1 MLIDS
6 TPSHHHIISNG
17 SNFNKASVIGIN
29 SNLNKNQMN
38 PKSFTQQ
45 DLTQLKVPL
54 INHSVSS
61 SISSHSSSSSTSSSS
76 SSASPGNSSS
86 SSTPSSLL
94 GTSSSHNSRNNNFEN
109 DQNYILKPDTKVIR
123 INTKNYNL
131 NRISAVKNINNSL
144 NENKNGPQLIS
155 NHNGKIRVSSN
166 GSIYSTKQSSNIQQ
180 SSSQTRNQNVFN
192 SIKDNSNTNAT
203 IENVFSNN
211 APNKALKV
219 IVKTFSNNDNDE
231 KQLRDLKFA
240 SNQSVSMRNLKEI
253 NSSNEVTNSNKLGTT
268 CEINYN
274 NLQMALK
281 AATQALEKSKIAAS
295 SVFTKNPVNSQSS
308 INISNQYESNSSS
321 HNKEK
326 TNLIINSKNNVS
338 QSQSNIPG
346 LLSLPNDLNKSN
358 QLFVTSS
365 NSINNL
371 KNPTVSSLISNNS
384 LFQPYTKSL
393 KDIQAN
399 TLSQSHLVGE
409 LKSKI

>member
-6 TPSHHHIISNG
+6 TPSHHHIINNG
-17 SNFNKASVIGIN
+17 PNLSNFNKASVIGTN
-29 SNLNKNQMN
+29 SNLNKIQMN

-54 INHSVSS
+54 INHSVTS

-76 SSASPGNSSS
+76 SSSSPGNSSS
-86 SSTPSSLL
+86 SSTPSSLI
-94 GTSSSHNSRNNNFEN
+94 GTSSSHNIRNTNFEN

-144 NENKNGPQLIS
+144 NENKNGPQLIT

-166 GSIYSTKQSSNIQQ
+166 GSIYSTNQSSNIQQ
-180 SSSQTRNQNVFN
+180 SLSQTRNQNIIT

-211 APNKALKV
+211 VPNKALKV
-219 IVKTFSNNDNDE
+219 IVKTFSNNENDE

-253 NSSNEVTNSNKLGTT
+253 NSSNEATNSNKLGTT
-268 CEINYN
+268 CGVNYN

-295 SVFTKNPVNSQSS
+295 SVFSKNPVNSQSS
-308 INISNQYESNSSS
+308 INISNSSS
-321 HNKEK
+321 HNNEK
-326 TNLIINSKNNVS
+326 TNLIINNKNNVS

-371 KNPTVSSLISNNS
+371 KNPTLSCLISNNS

-399 TLSQSHLVGE
+399 TLSQSHLVEE